1 MTAARFPCTPGG
13 AVARGRRRLRLLLLG
28 LAALMVA
35 VGAAAAATDRIGAG
49 IWAWLA
55 ALLPL
60 LAWRMSSDVELL
72 WLELQPGTLTVRMRW
87 RRERLPL
94 AGATARRLTPEE
106 AAHLERLATA
116 GGVVASIGG
125 FESHLLGELD
135 LYASDLSHA
144 VLIELPDQRLVVT
157 PDDPNAF
164 LAALSRS
171 ATA

>member
-1 MTAARFPCTPGG
+1 
-13 AVARGRRRLRLLLLG
+13 
-28 LAALMVA
+28 MVA
-35 VGAAAAATDRIGAG
+35 VGAAAAASGRIGPA

-60 LAWRMSSDVELL
+60 LAWRMNSDVELL

-94 AGATARRLTPEE
+94 ASATARRLTPDETT
-106 AAHLERLATA
+106 HLERLATA
-116 GGVVASIGG
+116 GGVVAGIGG

-135 LYASDLSHA
+135 LYASNLANA
-144 VLIELPDQRLVVT
+144 VLIELSDQRLVVT
-157 PDDPNAF
+157 PDDPDAF